1 MDGDSSLLSVSA
13 EILLQL
19 RKSKSEAKVSMKAE
33 ITKATISA
41 PAEALAK
48 AKLVAA
54 DLKTAGRVQSDFTY
68 AQAMGQIS
76 LEIELAPTSES

>member
-1 MDGDSSLLSVSA
+1 V
-13 EILLQL
+13 
-19 RKSKSEAKVSMKAE
+19 
-33 ITKATISA
+33 
-41 PAEALAK
+41 LAK

-68 AQAMGQIS
+68 AEAAGQIS